1 MEKGRTEKKRKGK
14 NLKRNYWPAVAV
26 SLVLAVMMTD
36 ISGPFLLHGKKYNL
50 VSILWT
56 DFLIPWKFSG
66 TIIKTI
72 IRDIFYV
79 FIFAIIEVGG
89 AAFFSSGTERKMAGA
104 ALVFSGFFD
113 GNYKKYMKGNV
124 PGASGTV
131 FLVSDASGTGNHTIL
146 CIPHGPYIL
155 AENPD
160 AG

>member
-1 MEKGRTEKKRKGK
+1 MWKRAELKRRGREK
-14 NLKRNYWPAVAV
+14 LKRNYWPAVAV

-72 IRDIFYV
+72 IRDILYV

-89 AAFFSSGTERKMAGA
+89 AAFFIRTERKRQGQAWYFPA
-104 ALVFSGFFD
+104 
-113 GNYKKYMKGNV
+113 
-124 PGASGTV
+124 
-131 FLVSDASGTGNHTIL
+131 FLMEIIRSI
-146 CIPHGPYIL
+146 
-155 AENPD
+155 
-160 AG
+160 

>member
-1 MEKGRTEKKRKGK
+1 MGSTHEERYLTGKGDSFMWKRAELKRRGREK
-14 NLKRNYWPAVAV
+14 LKRNYWPAVAV

-72 IRDIFYV
+72 IRDILYV

-89 AAFFSSGTERKMAGA
+89 AAFFIRTERKRQGQAWYFPA
-104 ALVFSGFFD
+104 
-113 GNYKKYMKGNV
+113 
-124 PGASGTV
+124 
-131 FLVSDASGTGNHTIL
+131 FLMEIIRSI
-146 CIPHGPYIL
+146 
-155 AENPD
+155 
-160 AG
+160 